1 MENGLLMGAVFIDL
15 KKALD
20 TVPHNGLLNKLFRY
34 GIQDQPLSWFES
46 CLRESSPPCTPW
58 GRYCWTRLLF
68 GISSVPEEFQQRPH
82 DELYG
87 VEGVVNIADDIIVIG
102 QGESLGDATQDH
114 DCTVLH
120 LLNCLKMVGCYI
132 NSSRHYLRGRVMTRS
147 QLEQI

>member
-1 MENGLLMGAVFIDL
+1 MDL
-15 KKALD
+15 KKALN

-46 CLRESSPPCTPW
+46 YLRESSPPCTPW

-87 VEGVVNIADDIIVIG
+87 LEGVVNIADDIIVIG

-114 DCTVLH
+114 D
-120 LLNCLKMVGCYI
+120 
-132 NSSRHYLRGRVMTRS
+132 
-147 QLEQI
+147 

>member
-1 MENGLLMGAVFIDL
+1 MLEVIKSSVL
-15 KKALD
+15 KSKNTSPFL
-20 TVPHNGLLNKLFRY
+20 VPSEHH
-34 GIQDQPLSWFES
+34 S
-46 CLRESSPPCTPW
+46 
-58 GRYCWTRLLF
+58 YCWTRFLF

-87 VEGVVNIADDIIVIG
+87 LEGVVNIADDIIVIG
-102 QGESLGDATQDH
+102 QGESLGDASQDH

-132 NSSRHYLRGRVMTRS
+132 NSSRHYLRGHMMTRS